1 MANTVFS
8 LCAALASAIVSALAA
23 ARGVVA
29 PSIIFGALAIGFL
42 ARALERL
49 WRGGPRES

>member
-1 MANTVFS
+1 MANSVFS
-8 LCAALASAIVSALAA
+8 VCAALASAIVSALAA
-23 ARGVVA
+23 TRGVVA
-29 PSIIFGALAIGFL
+29 PAIIFGALAVGFL